1 MRRYNIFYF
10 IKEAFLSMV
19 RNGVMTFASIAVL
32 LSLLVVTGGFALLVV
47 NIDKNLESIGVMKQ
61 IVVFCDR
68 SASEEKVNEIYEK
81 LIKLDNIEK
90 DENGNVT
97 GVVKVTKAEALQQMK
112 EQSPGTYDD
121 VTDENNPLYDEFDI
135 TYVDNAKV
143 SELDYQIR
151 QIDGIVKVNNRLELA
166 TSIENM
172 KSGVMVIFVWF
183 LVVLGVVSVFIIINT
198 IKLSVFSRRNEISIM
213 RYVGATGTFISL
225 PFIIE
230 GIIIGLV
237 SSVIGY
243 FIEMYVYSYVS
254 KMVDSEIG
262 QIISVYP
269 FDDIKLYVLFGFL
282 GVGIV
287 TGIVGS
293 VISLGRYLKQ

>member
-61 IVVFCDR
+61 IV
-68 SASEEKVNEIYEK
+68 NEIYEK

-97 GVVKVTKAEALQQMK
+97 GVVRVTKAEALQQMK

-243 FIEMYVYSYVS
+243 FIEMYVYSYVT

-287 TGIVGS
+287 TGIIGS

>member
-1 MRRYNIFYF
+1 
-10 IKEAFLSMV
+10 
-19 RNGVMTFASIAVL
+19 
-32 LSLLVVTGGFALLVV
+32 
-47 NIDKNLESIGVMKQ
+47 
-61 IVVFCDR
+61 
-68 SASEEKVNEIYEK
+68 
-81 LIKLDNIEK
+81 
-90 DENGNVT
+90 
-97 GVVKVTKAEALQQMK
+97 
-112 EQSPGTYDD
+112 
-121 VTDENNPLYDEFDI
+121 
-135 TYVDNAKV
+135 
-143 SELDYQIR
+143 
-151 QIDGIVKVNNRLELA
+151 
-166 TSIENM
+166 M

-243 FIEMYVYSYVS
+243 FIEMYVYSYVT

-287 TGIVGS
+287 TGIIGS